1 MTRSMGPS
9 PFRRAREDRRRG
21 GGAAWESDW
30 PAALVA
36 WLLARPFVDRLLS
49 ALLRMPRALMATVA
63 VAGLALT
70 VLAIVP
76 LMVAWS
82 APSSTHEMNGGQM
95 VPSTAPPDRPAE
107 QEAVLAVVAGYNQA
121 SIAAGLLARA
131 DLLAP
136 YLAPDGTAW
145 RDVQDAYEQRRAR
158 GETTDAGLQR
168 WGVLEV
174 QVTGDTARVKTQEQW
189 DAVTSVGG
197 EIVSSRRGVLTR
209 NTYHLRRSPQAS
221 WLIVSVDSTTLIS

>member
-9 PFRRAREDRRRG
+9 PFRRAREDHRRG
-21 GGAAWESDW
+21 GRAARESDW

-49 ALLRMPRALMATVA
+49 ALLRMPRALMVTVA

-76 LMVAWS
+76 LVVARS
-82 APSSTHEMNGGQM
+82 ARSSTHEMNVGQM
-95 VPSTAPPDRPAE
+95 APPTAPAERPAE
-107 QEAVLAVVAGYNQA
+107 QEAVLAVIAGYNQA

-145 RDVQDAYEQRRAR
+145 RDVQDAYERRRAR
-158 GETTDAGLQR
+158 GETTDAALQR

-174 QVTGDTARVKTQEQW
+174 QVTGDTARVETQEQW

-197 EIVSSRRGVLTR
+197 ETVSSRRGVLTR
-209 NTYHLRRSPQAS
+209 NTYHLRRSPRAG
-221 WLIVSVDSTTLIS
+221 WLIVSVASTTLIS